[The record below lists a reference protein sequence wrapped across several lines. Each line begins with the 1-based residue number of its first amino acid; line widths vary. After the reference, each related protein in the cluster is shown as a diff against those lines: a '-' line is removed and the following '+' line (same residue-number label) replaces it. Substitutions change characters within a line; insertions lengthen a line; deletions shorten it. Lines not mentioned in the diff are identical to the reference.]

1 MNRLRLRSALGACL
15 LAFVACAASARA
27 QAPTPQSVRADI
39 EQLIRASGAEVA
51 VVFRPLDAAPGAAS
65 SIAINDTTRFHAAST
80 MKVPVMIELFRRV
93 EAKQLKLTDTVRVTN
108 QFHSIVDGSPYVL
121 SASADSDGEV
131 YKAIGRP
138 MTLAALCDAMI
149 TVSSNLA
156 ANVLI
161 EKLGARAIQ
170 KTVDSMGASGMQVL
184 RGVEDQ
190 KAFDKGLN
198 NTTDAAGLARLF
210 ELIGRGEAASH
221 AASASM
227 GEILKRQAF
236 NDGIPAGLP
245 PGTPV
250 AHKTGT
256 ITAVHHDVAIVY
268 TKRPYVLV
276 VLTRGLADEKQS
288 DALIAAISRAVY
300 PLAAR

>member
-1 MNRLRLRSALGACL
+1 MTARRMRHALSAVL
-15 LAFVACAASARA
+15 LALAPQS
-27 QAPTPQSVRADI
+27 APTPARPTLQSVRADI
-39 EQLIRASGAEVA
+39 DTLIRSSGAEVA
-51 VVFRPLDAAPGAAS
+51 VVWRPVDARPGEALR
-65 SIAINDTTRFHAAST
+65 IDINETTRFHAAST

-93 EAKQLKLTDTVRVTN
+93 QAKQLKLSDTVEVTN

-121 SASADSDGEV
+121 SVSADSDGET
-131 YKAIGRP
+131 YKAIGKP

-161 EKLGARAIQ
+161 EKLGAGEIQ
-170 KTVDSMGASGMQVL
+170 ATVDRIGASGMRVL

-198 NTTDAAGLARLF
+198 NTTDAAALARLF
-210 ELIGRGEAASH
+210 ERISRGEAVSREASV
-221 AASASM
+221 SM
-227 GEILKRQAF
+227 IEILKRQAF

-245 PGTPV
+245 AGTVV

-256 ITAVHHDVAIVY
+256 ITAIHHDAGIVY
-268 TKRPYVLV
+268 AKRPYVLV
-276 VLTRGLADEKQS
+276 VLTRGLNDEKQS
-288 DALIAAISRAVY
+288 AALIAAISRAVF
-300 PLAAR
+300 PLGAR